1 MTQLTAQ
8 ESRAI
13 ERARVQMTGQAWGI
27 SFGLTAALGIFVATM
42 VLVLKGGPNVGQNLG
57 LLAQYLPG
65 YRVTFPGAFIGFIY
79 LFVIGYMF
87 GRLAGVVYN
96 FVSRR

>member
-1 MTQLTAQ
+1 MTTFTPQ

-13 ERARVQMTGQAWGI
+13 EQARVQMTGQAWGI
-27 SFGLTAALGIFVATM
+27 SFGLMAAAGIFLAT
-42 VLVLKGGPNVGQNLG
+42 VILVLKGGPNVGQHLG

-65 YRVTFPGAFIGFIY
+65 YRVTFPGAFIGFVY

-96 FVSRR
+96 FATRR